1 MSAHTAHAK
10 HTLDLDKMLVEKKI
24 LFAEKE

>member
-10 HTLDLDKMLVEKKI
+10 HTLGLDKMLVEKKI
-24 LFAEKE
+24 MLAEKE